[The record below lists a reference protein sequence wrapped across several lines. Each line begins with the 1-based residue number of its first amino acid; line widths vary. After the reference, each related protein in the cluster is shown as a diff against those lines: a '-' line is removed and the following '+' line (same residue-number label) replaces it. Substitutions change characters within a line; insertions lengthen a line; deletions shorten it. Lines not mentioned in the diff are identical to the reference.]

1 MSIQPVRIL
10 VGDVMEGLL
19 RSLRGCILA
28 RKTVDVAALVV
39 KEVAPIH
46 VPIREG
52 SVGDRTWRS
61 MRVWE
66 VAIPSDL
73 RAVSRAIALQ
83 MPKRENEKRLAALD
97 AEKPRQCAKRGFG
110 GTVGDLPNPQLTTAS
125 HLRPLS
131 SERPTEHLMQ
141 QTNRWF
147 VCHLHHDPCVVSGG
161 GSSLA
166 LVRRRTLDPN
176 MTFTVDDASEVR
188 ERKHIVL

>member
-1 MSIQPVRIL
+1 MNIQPVRIL

-28 RKTVDVAALVV
+28 SKTVDVAALVV

-83 MPKRENEKRLAALD
+83 MTKRENEERLAALD
-97 AEKPRQCAKRGFG
+97 TEETRQFAKRGFC
-110 GTVGDLPNPQLTTAS
+110 GTVGDLPNQQLTTARN
-125 HLRPLS
+125 LRLLS
-131 SERPTEHLMQ
+131 SERPTEYLMQ
-141 QTNRWF
+141 QTNSGF

-161 GSSLA
+161 GPALA
-166 LVRRRTLDPN
+166 LVRL
-176 MTFTVDDASEVR
+176 
-188 ERKHIVL
+188 